1 MSRDSKTHQRVIEA
15 DPTYDSRQVA
25 KLINRVM
32 KDGKKSVAQHQVY
45 EALTLISKRTGRK
58 PIEVLEQAVQ
68 QITPQMEVRSRR
80 VGGAAYQVPVPVR
93 GARGLSLAVRWLVTE
108 ARKRSS
114 KEYQSYA
121 EKLATEIVDAAQGQ
135 GGAVQKKLTFHK
147 MAEANKAFA
156 HFRW

>member
-1 MSRDSKTHQRVIEA
+1 MARDAKVHQRVIEA
-15 DPTYDSRQVA
+15 DPSYDSRQVA

-32 KDGKKSVAQHQVY
+32 KAGKKSVAQRQVY
-45 EALTLISKRTGRK
+45 QALTLVGERTKRK
-58 PIEVLEQAVQ
+58 PIEVLEQAIQ

-121 EKLATEIVDAAQGQ
+121 EKLAAEIADAAQGQ
-135 GGAVQKKLTFHK
+135 GGAMQKKLTFHK